1 MPPAPPPPSSVAGAP
16 EERDGAERADA
27 AEGPESSEQLEAA
40 ARTRHLEQVIREIGE
55 EVERRRASGD
65 LPASLES
72 ELDAMFLEFS
82 PVGLQA
88 KSRMRQMLALVDRS
102 AYIDLAVPVASRKVV
117 GRTLKR
123 LIKAGIGWY
132 MGFVVHQII
141 RFGWSVS
148 RLFHV
153 LVDRVEDLER
163 SVERA
168 QDPGM
173 PRSVVPRLDVARQWW
188 VPEALRAMTGIR
200 GRVLHGE
207 CGNGTFVVMM
217 TERGI
222 DAYGVDP
229 DAQVG
234 RDALDPGVDLRS
246 EPLID
251 HLELVEPGALA
262 GIVLTGSVQWLPPGD
277 RRRLVD
283 LLSTRMSERSVLVLQ
298 SMTPEAWSTGSSP
311 IAVDLAPG
319 RPLHPET
326 WIHLLQ
332 ACGFSTAEVVTG
344 GQDRRIDPVG
354 PDHPGATS
362 VNGAIDAVNRLLLGP
377 EEYLVVAS
385 R

>member
-1 MPPAPPPPSSVAGAP
+1 M
-16 EERDGAERADA
+16 
-27 AEGPESSEQLEAA
+27 
-40 ARTRHLEQVIREIGE
+40 
-55 EVERRRASGD
+55 
-65 LPASLES
+65 
-72 ELDAMFLEFS
+72 
-82 PVGLQA
+82 
-88 KSRMRQMLALVDRS
+88 
-102 AYIDLAVPVASRKVV
+102 V
-117 GRTLKR
+117 GRSLKR

-163 SVERA
+163 SVERV

-173 PRSVVPRLDVARQWW
+173 PSSVVPRLDAARQWW
-188 VPEALRAMTGIR
+188 VPEALRAMAGVG

-207 CGNGTFVVMM
+207 CGNGTFVVML

-234 RDALDPGVDLRS
+234 RDALDSGVDLRS

-262 GIVLTGSVQWLPPGD
+262 GIVLTGSVQWLPSGD

-311 IAVDLAPG
+311 IVGDLAPG

-332 ACGFSTAEVVTG
+332 ACGFATAEVFSG

-362 VNGAIDAVNRLLLGP
+362 VNGAIGAVNRLLLGP